1 MGERNNEF
9 AGLLRLESGNKA
21 SSWKDDSRGR
31 GVKMEEQ
38 EDVDVI
44 SQKHQEYIYK
54 GTVLREHILNIKG
67 RLQTSKR
74 TRKNPSEADSM
85 KEGWGGK
92 GKEQLKKKRHQQHQR
107 ETEGEER
114 SLHSEKPSYSEEIR
128 WYRKGPQEIE
138 G

>member
-1 MGERNNEF
+1 M
-9 AGLLRLESGNKA
+9 
-21 SSWKDDSRGR
+21 
-31 GVKMEEQ
+31 
-38 EDVDVI
+38 DVI

-92 GKEQLKKKRHQQHQR
+92 GKEQLKKKKGISNTSGKLKVRRDHCTQKSH
-107 ETEGEER
+107 
-114 SLHSEKPSYSEEIR
+114 LIV
-128 WYRKGPQEIE
+128 RK
-138 G
+138 